1 MSQQQMLEGLSKLRC
16 GACGC
21 DSVRMFRN
29 PHGVIFTE
37 CTGCNSLTELKI
49 ADPQVSFAWPRGV
62 DSKGIMCEF

>member
-49 ADPQVSFAWPRGV
+49 ADPQVSFA
-62 DSKGIMCEF
+62 